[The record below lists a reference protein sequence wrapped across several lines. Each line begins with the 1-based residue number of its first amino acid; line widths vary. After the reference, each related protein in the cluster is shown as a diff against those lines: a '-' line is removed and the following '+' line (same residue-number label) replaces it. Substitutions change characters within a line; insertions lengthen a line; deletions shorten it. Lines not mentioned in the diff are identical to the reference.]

1 MPMVTLTD
9 KVVVI
14 TGSLRPM
21 TRQDAVTFLENQGA
35 IVQNYVSAQTEILIA
50 GHKQLDLF
58 EPDKRSKKYEAVI
71 KRQADGQ
78 NITIISEEAFFT
90 IVKESQV

>member
-1 MPMVTLTD
+1 MVTLTD

-58 EPDKRSKKYEAVI
+58 EPDKRSKKYEAVV
-71 KRQADGQ
+71 KQQADGQ
-78 NITIISEEAFFT
+78 NIIIISEEAFFT
-90 IVKESQV
+90 LVKESQV

>member
-1 MPMVTLTD
+1 MLMIDVTG
-9 KVVVI
+9 KIVVI
-14 TGSLRPM
+14 TGSLRPL
-21 TRQDAVTFLENQGA
+21 TRQEAVVFLENQGA

-58 EPDKRSKKYEAVI
+58 EPDKRSKKYEAVM

-90 IVKESQV
+90 LVKESHV

>member
-35 IVQNYVSAQTEILIA
+35 IVQNYISAQTEILIA

-90 IVKESQV
+90 LVKESQA